1 MERNHRTIKRIAERS
16 KISIPEALY
25 WYNVSAD
32 KNGASSM
39 GKIYS
44 YPIHVKGLGKENLLA
59 QNVMNERF
67 RIGDKVWLKP
77 PNARCHSKWQPA
89 TITRNASKQIVEV
102 NGIPRHVKHIRPR
115 NDTKSC
121 IIPDVEIEMNTVQEN
136 AKNQGEQIKDVLETN
151 EENVKAEDRP
161 QEIDMLLRRS
171 GRERRMPSK
180 YFDCY
185 LNDP

>member
-1 MERNHRTIKRIAERS
+1 M
-16 KISIPEALY
+16 SIPEALY

-32 KNGASSM
+32 KNGASPM

-44 YPIHVKGLGKENLLA
+44 YPIGVKGLGKENLPA

-77 PNARCHSKWQPA
+77 PNARCHTKWQPA

-115 NDTKSC
+115 NDTQSC
-121 IIPDVEIEMNTVQEN
+121 IIPDVEIEMNTETGQEK

-171 GRERRMPSK
+171 GWEWRMPSK

-185 LNDP
+185 LDDP